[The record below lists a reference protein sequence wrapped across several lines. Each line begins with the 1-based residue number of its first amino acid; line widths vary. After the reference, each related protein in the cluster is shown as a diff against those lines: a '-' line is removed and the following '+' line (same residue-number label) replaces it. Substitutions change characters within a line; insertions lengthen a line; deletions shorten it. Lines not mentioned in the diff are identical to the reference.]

1 LLNGVR
7 DETAQVGAGVAGGRA
22 RLAAFVR
29 HQALVSLTSYGASLV
44 AVSVLLPVLVRVL
57 GAKQYGA
64 WVLTGGLV
72 NYVTLVDF
80 GMSLTVSRF
89 VALAYTNRRSEAEE
103 AIGVGLVVVGVIG
116 TVIAAT
122 VIPLAGW
129 WERYLGVAG
138 AAFALRIAALALA
151 ALLISKVLQSAVEG
165 AGKVAVSRVVQA
177 IGTIS
182 FAAVGA
188 AIVFLT
194 SRKLE
199 ALSLVLLANTVGLA
213 LAYAVLLAK
222 IWGWRVPARKPKR
235 GAWPRVVGYAV
246 TTQTGSVVALSV
258 DPISRLLLVTAA
270 GPAAVAPLDVALRTS
285 TQWFGAGLAFTRPAL
300 PSLGHLSHDDDLA
313 ARRADELWRRLFA
326 AAVPTAVYA
335 AAVVYFVFPTIFG
348 SVGHRAG
355 ALAAV
360 SILLVTTS
368 LVATIPYVYVVL
380 YGRARNLLSI
390 QLVTSAVGLGLTL
403 SMIWWIGAWAPV
415 LGLGF
420 GSLLGAL
427 VTIRIAR
434 RRAGRSAAPFGLSTL
449 RAGIG
454 VRNVAAPLAILLLFL
469 APGPLVAR
477 ALAASAAW
485 FLLTFPEIRSL
496 LRVI

>member
-1 LLNGVR
+1 
-7 DETAQVGAGVAGGRA
+7 VA
-22 RLAAFVR
+22 LAH
-29 HQALVSLTSYGASLV
+29 HQALVSLTSYGASLI

-89 VALAYTNRRSEAEE
+89 VALGYAKARPEAEE
-103 AIGVGLVVVGVIG
+103 AIAVGLFVVGVIG

-129 WERYLGVAG
+129 WQSYLGVAG
-138 AAFALRIAALALA
+138 AAFAVRIAALALLA
-151 ALLISKVLQSAVEG
+151 VLISKVLQSALEG
-165 AGKVAVSRVVQA
+165 AGRVGLSRVIQA

-182 FAAVGA
+182 FATLGA
-188 AIVFLT
+188 AVVLLT

-199 ALSLVLLANTVGLA
+199 ALSLVLLANTCALV
-213 LAYAVLLAK
+213 LAYAVVLARAWDWK
-222 IWGWRVPARKPKR
+222 IPARLPAR
-235 GAWPRVVGYAV
+235 GSWRRVVGYAV
-246 TTQTGSVVALSV
+246 TTQSGSVVALSV
-258 DPISRLLLVTAA
+258 DPISRLLLATAA

-313 ARRADELWRRLFA
+313 ARRADEQWRCLFA
-326 AAVPTAVYA
+326 AAVPTAAYA
-335 AAVVYFVFPTIFG
+335 AVFVYFVFPTIFG
-348 SVGHRAG
+348 SIGHRAG

-360 SILLVTTS
+360 SILLITTS
-368 LVATIPYVYVVL
+368 VVATIPYVYVVL

-390 QLVTSAVGLGLTL
+390 QLVTSVVAIVLTL
-403 SMIWWIGAWAPV
+403 TMIWWIGAWAPI

-434 RRAGRSAAPFGLSTL
+434 ARSGKGAPFSAATLRSAVGFGT
-449 RAGIG
+449 
-454 VRNVAAPLAILLLFL
+454 VAAPVAVLALFL
-469 APGPLVAR
+469 LPGPLAAR
-477 ALAASAAW
+477 AIAASAAW
-485 FLLTFPEIRSL
+485 FVLTFRQIRSL
-496 LRVI
+496 LTVI